1 MRHSKSTREITS
13 ILNPRRYSSLTLRS
27 LAAFLL
33 VCALGLWTLLSG
45 SSDETRALRTDDAQS
60 AKMALNTPV
69 ANTNPLRAVATVPRA
84 VDLVS
89 TPPGTVAS
97 RQRVSGGTSGSSQ
110 SFEAGALSCRLH
122 RDSSERISLRDC
134 AGSPLLDRG
143 EQGARALLAELAP
156 AFGFP
161 ADLSDLELVDEKHGL
176 GSSRTLFR
184 QTLNG
189 LPVYDS
195 SVSINQGAD
204 GSLQAAYS
212 NYQPLNVGSL
222 IPDLTSAQSEAIA
235 RAEGGLV
242 TTRLPTVSE
251 LVWHSQFKGVGRLAW
266 KSVIYSEEPLGDFL
280 TLVDAETGKV
290 LMQENRIAF
299 DTGSGFVFDPN
310 PIQTSGN
317 TGLSDS
323 NDATS
328 AALDAERSSVTLL
341 GLDSATGTLK
351 GEFIDLVSLAGGKP
365 NTPDADEP
373 SRVYQYDRSNARF
386 EQVVIYY
393 AVDSIQRY
401 FHSLGFD
408 DDVGIANG
416 IRDFP
421 TLANAHWDNADQSF
435 YSTGDNAIH
444 FGDGGVDDGE
454 DADIIAHEFGHA
466 VQHDQNACW
475 GGGDMGA
482 MGEGFGDYLAAS
494 FYADGGDATHQAA
507 HAACVGEWDASS
519 YSSASPPC
527 LRRVDGTK
535 TYPGDLV
542 GSVHADG
549 EIWSAALWEIR
560 SQLGATTTDTLVLE
574 HHFNIPCSAT
584 MTDAATEL
592 LQADVNLNSGSNQS
606 AIRQTF
612 CDRGILS
619 GAACAAPSNLT
630 LSYALSPDPPISGQT
645 ATLTLT
651 AANSSP
657 DLLPGIQLAA
667 TIPAGTN
674 YIAGSASNGGSEAG
688 GTVSWP
694 ATDISGASQ
703 VQRSFEVLLDA
714 GLGKTTLFE
723 DDMESGSAGWTVSH
737 GSGTF
742 DWALGTGSPRA
753 GTYAFFASEP
763 AELTDQY
770 LALAGPVGVTAGTA
784 LRLWHSYDTERTF
797 DGGVIEISTDGGVTW
812 SDIGAQITQNGYDGT
827 ISNAHGSPIGGR
839 AAFTGNSNGYL
850 ETVAD
855 LSLQAGQ
862 SVLLRLRLAS
872 DNSVG
877 GNGWWV
883 DDVTIGNHS
892 TLTSAASA
900 SGSETAN
907 TVLRVDI
914 QGAPANS
921 NPVIAANTGLS
932 VDEAATAPISSSDLR
947 ISDGEQAASALTLTV
962 TTAPTRGS
970 LNLGSVFTQQQID
983 EGLLAYTHDGT
994 ETTSDSFSF
1003 SVSDGVGGTTVGT
1016 FTIGVTPV
1024 NDPPL
1029 AVSDSVVVAEGA
1041 STTTLSDG
1049 LTTSVLA
1056 NDTDSDLPGD
1066 SLTAVVVNNVINGSL
1081 TFNSDG
1087 SFFYVHNGTETAAD
1101 SFEYQ
1106 VSDGTE
1112 VSSSVTVTIAVSATN
1127 DLPDL
1132 GLSSLPDATAGL
1144 NYEVTFTPSDPDET
1158 DTLTVVALSSPAWL
1172 DTLVDHGD
1180 GSWSLSGTPQLIDE
1194 GTANVTLRVSD
1205 SAVPAGEQEATL
1217 TIMVL
1222 VAPAVPTL
1230 LPGRLSILALMLVLS
1245 GTFALTRGSQ
1255 LEGSSN

>member
-13 ILNPRRYSSLTLRS
+13 TLNPRRYSSLTLRS
-27 LAAFLL
+27 LAALLL
-33 VCALGLWTLLSG
+33 VCAIGLWILLSG
-45 SSDETRALRTDDAQS
+45 SSHETRALRTDDAQS
-60 AKMALNTPV
+60 AKVALNTPV
-69 ANTNPLRAVATVPRA
+69 ANANPLRAVASVSRA
-84 VDLVS
+84 VDHVS

-97 RQRVSGGTSGSSQ
+97 RQGVSAGASGSGQ
-110 SFEAGALSCRLH
+110 RFEAGALSCRLH

-161 ADLSDLELVDEKHGL
+161 ADLSELELVDEKHGL

-290 LMQENRIAF
+290 LLQENRIAF

-373 SRVYQYDRSNARF
+373 TRVYQYDRSNARF

-494 FYADGGDATHQAA
+494 FYADAGDATHQAA

-574 HHFNIPCSAT
+574 HHFNIP
-584 MTDAATEL
+584 
-592 LQADVNLNSGSNQS
+592 Q
-606 AIRQTF
+606 
-612 CDRGILS
+612 CDHDRRG
-619 GAACAAPSNLT
+619 
-630 LSYALSPDPPISGQT
+630 D
-645 ATLTLT
+645 
-651 AANSSP
+651 
-657 DLLPGIQLAA
+657 
-667 TIPAGTN
+667 
-674 YIAGSASNGGSEAG
+674 
-688 GTVSWP
+688 
-694 ATDISGASQ
+694 
-703 VQRSFEVLLDA
+703 R
-714 GLGKTTLFE
+714 
-723 DDMESGSAGWTVSH
+723 
-737 GSGTF
+737 
-742 DWALGTGSPRA
+742 
-753 GTYAFFASEP
+753 
-763 AELTDQY
+763 
-770 LALAGPVGVTAGTA
+770 
-784 LRLWHSYDTERTF
+784 
-797 DGGVIEISTDGGVTW
+797 
-812 SDIGAQITQNGYDGT
+812 
-827 ISNAHGSPIGGR
+827 
-839 AAFTGNSNGYL
+839 
-850 ETVAD
+850 
-855 LSLQAGQ
+855 
-862 SVLLRLRLAS
+862 
-872 DNSVG
+872 
-877 GNGWWV
+877 
-883 DDVTIGNHS
+883 
-892 TLTSAASA
+892 
-900 SGSETAN
+900 
-907 TVLRVDI
+907 
-914 QGAPANS
+914 
-921 NPVIAANTGLS
+921 
-932 VDEAATAPISSSDLR
+932 
-947 ISDGEQAASALTLTV
+947 
-962 TTAPTRGS
+962 
-970 LNLGSVFTQQQID
+970 
-983 EGLLAYTHDGT
+983 
-994 ETTSDSFSF
+994 
-1003 SVSDGVGGTTVGT
+1003 
-1016 FTIGVTPV
+1016 
-1024 NDPPL
+1024 
-1029 AVSDSVVVAEGA
+1029 VVA
-1041 STTTLSDG
+1041 S
-1049 LTTSVLA
+1049 
-1056 NDTDSDLPGD
+1056 
-1066 SLTAVVVNNVINGSL
+1066 
-1081 TFNSDG
+1081 
-1087 SFFYVHNGTETAAD
+1087 
-1101 SFEYQ
+1101 
-1106 VSDGTE
+1106 
-1112 VSSSVTVTIAVSATN
+1112 
-1127 DLPDL
+1127 
-1132 GLSSLPDATAGL
+1132 
-1144 NYEVTFTPSDPDET
+1144 
-1158 DTLTVVALSSPAWL
+1158 
-1172 DTLVDHGD
+1172 
-1180 GSWSLSGTPQLIDE
+1180 
-1194 GTANVTLRVSD
+1194 
-1205 SAVPAGEQEATL
+1205 
-1217 TIMVL
+1217 
-1222 VAPAVPTL
+1222 
-1230 LPGRLSILALMLVLS
+1230 
-1245 GTFALTRGSQ
+1245 
-1255 LEGSSN
+1255 